1 MPKAIELLL
10 ISLLSGCA
18 AGIVPALKQTSAQP
32 GALPLVDVSEYAP
45 SLSLDMRYFGPNNFT
60 GKPVPGY
67 HAAKCL
73 LHPPVAKALVKVEQS
88 LRGRGYALQVY
99 DCYRPTVA
107 VAEFMRWAK
116 APDDP
121 ASKTRFYPYLA
132 KNTLVPD
139 YIAEKSGHSKGATVD
154 LGLMDCRSGV
164 CKLVDMGT
172 EFDFFGPQAHT
183 DWPGAS
189 TEQQTA
195 RKLLLNAMAE
205 QGFSNY
211 ALEWWHYTW
220 TAGKLPDIAYDQP
233 ID

>member
-1 MPKAIELLL
+1 MRKAIQVLLV
-10 ISLLSGCA
+10 SLLSGCA
-18 AGIVPALKQTSAQP
+18 TGVVPAPMQTPAES
-32 GALPLVDVSEYAP
+32 GLLPLVDAAQYAP
-45 SLSLDMRYFGPNNFT
+45 SLSLDMRYFGSNNFT

-67 HAAKCL
+67 NAAKCL
-73 LHPPVAKALVKVEQS
+73 LHPPVAKALAEVEQA
-88 LRGRGYALQVY
+88 LRSRGYALRVY

-121 ASKTRFYPYLA
+121 ASKARFYPELA

-164 CKLVDMGT
+164 CSLVDMGT

-189 TEQQTA
+189 MEQQTA
-195 RKLLLNAMAE
+195 RKLLLSAMAE

-211 ALEWWHYTW
+211 PMEWWHYTW
-220 TAGKLPDIAYDQP
+220 TAGTLPDKAYDQP

>member
-1 MPKAIELLL
+1 MPKALDALLL
-10 ISLLSGCA
+10 SMLSGCA
-18 AGIVPALKQTSAQP
+18 TGITPAPLQTPTQAGEF
-32 GALPLVDVSEYAP
+32 PLVDVTEYAP
-45 SLSLDMRYFGPNNFT
+45 SLSLDMRYFGSNNFT

-67 HAAKCL
+67 NAPKCL
-73 LHPPVAKALVKVEQS
+73 LHPPVAKALAVVELG
-88 LRGRGYALQVY
+88 LRSRGFGLQIY
-99 DCYRPTVA
+99 DCYRPTIA

-116 APDDP
+116 APDEP
-121 ASKTRFYPYLA
+121 ASKTRFYPNLA

-154 LGLMDCRSGV
+154 LGLLDCRSGV
-164 CKLVDMGT
+164 CNAVDMGT

-189 TEQQTA
+189 TEQQLA
-195 RKLLLNAMAE
+195 RKTLLNAMAE

-220 TAGKLPDIAYDQP
+220 TASKVPDIAYEQP
-233 ID
+233 IN